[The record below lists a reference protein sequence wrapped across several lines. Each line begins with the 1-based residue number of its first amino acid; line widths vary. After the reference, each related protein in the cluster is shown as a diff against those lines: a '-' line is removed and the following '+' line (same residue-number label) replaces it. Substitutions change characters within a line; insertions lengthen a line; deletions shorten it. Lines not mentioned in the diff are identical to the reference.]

1 MPISPEQLCKIRG
14 ISLNELRVR
23 SCQRFARLSDRLRR
37 GRAPEMSDDE
47 LFSEFNPIWRG
58 ESVADAVRNCLRAR
72 NRRFLPSLEQR
83 REIVEMMNRRF
94 PDERDA
100 LINTAECALTGI
112 FSLLGHI
119 GLSFGDPPDSPIDWS
134 LDPVSGLR
142 APLRHWSKLH
152 PLDPLDGGDPKVVWE
167 LNRHAHFVTL
177 GQAYWLTDD
186 DRFAA
191 GFVDQVSAWIDA
203 NPVGMGINWASSLE
217 VAFRSIAWL
226 WALGLCVD
234 SVEVTPDFFARLLKS
249 LIEHGRHIER
259 YLSYYF
265 SPNTH
270 LTGEALG
277 LFYLGLAL
285 PEMKRAE
292 GWRKLGLQILFDQAT
307 KQVRADGVYFEQ
319 SSYYHRYTTDIY
331 THLFALTRANDNM
344 IHCEMEAM
352 LRRKLEGMLDHLM
365 WVTRPDGSSPLFGDD
380 DGGRLIK
387 FTARAANDF
396 RDTLAVGAAALK
408 RGDWKYVAGTA
419 PAEMLWMIGPEGVEG
434 YDRLEAETPREISK
448 GFSSSGYFVMRD
460 GWRRDSSFVLIDCG
474 PHGAEIGCG
483 HAHADAL
490 SIEFASG
497 GVTWLVDPGTF
508 VYAADAK
515 MRDEFRSTAAHNTVT
530 VDDQPQSVPS
540 NPFSWRTTAKCQ
552 LHEFAEKNGAI
563 FFQGSHDGYERLQDP
578 VTHTRSALYLKPDS
592 GVDLPGRLIVRD
604 QFTAKKRHRYAI
616 RFHFTPNCEVTVATG
631 GGDGACVE
639 ARHGAGAALTIRVI
653 CVTEPKS
660 EIAVSVT
667 EGRVSTCYAQYAP
680 APVAVFEAECAGTQ
694 ELLTLIFPGAFDR
707 IMWTEAQT
715 LSVFPCDD

>member
-1 MPISPEQLCKIRG
+1 MPISLEQLGKIRG
-14 ISLNELRVR
+14 VSLNELRVR
-23 SCQRFARLSDRLRR
+23 SRQRFARFSDRLRR
-37 GRAPEMSDDE
+37 GRAPEMSDEE
-47 LFSEFNPIWRG
+47 LFSEFSPIWRG
-58 ESVADAVRNCLRAR
+58 ECVADALSLCLRAK
-72 NRRFLPSLEQR
+72 NRRFPPSLER
-83 REIVEMMNRRF
+83 RAEIVEMMNRRF

-100 LINTAECALTGI
+100 IINIAECALAGI

-119 GLSFGDPPDSPIDWS
+119 GLSFGNPPDSPIDWS

-142 APLRHWSKLH
+142 APLQHWSTLH
-152 PLDPLDGGDPKVVWE
+152 PFDPLGGGDPKVVWE
-167 LNRHAHFVTL
+167 LNRHAHIVTL
-177 GQAYWLTDD
+177 GQAYWLANDN
-186 DRFAA
+186 RFAA
-191 GFVDQVSAWIDA
+191 GFVDQVSAWIEA

-226 WALGLCVD
+226 WALGLCID
-234 SVEVTPDFFARLLKS
+234 SGEVTPDFFARLLKS

-277 LFYLGLAL
+277 LLYLGLAL
-285 PEMKRAE
+285 PELSRAE
-292 GWRKLGLQILFDQAT
+292 GWRNLGLRILLDQAT

-344 IHCEMEAM
+344 IHSEMEAL

-387 FTARAANDF
+387 LAPRAANDF
-396 RDTLAVGAAALK
+396 RDTLAVGAAVLK
-408 RGDWKYVAGTA
+408 RGDWKYVAGAA

-448 GFSSSGYFVMRD
+448 GFRSSGYFVMRD

-474 PHGAEIGCG
+474 PHGADIGCG
-483 HAHADAL
+483 HAHSDAL

-497 GVTWLVDPGTF
+497 GVTWLVDPGAF
-508 VYAADAK
+508 VYAADPK
-515 MRDEFRSTAAHNTVT
+515 TRDEFRSTAAHNTVT

-540 NPFSWRTTAKCQ
+540 NPFSWRTAAKCQ
-552 LHEFAEKNGAI
+552 LNEFVEHSGAI

-578 VTHTRSALYLKPDS
+578 VTHTRSALYLKPDP

-604 QFTAKKRHRYAI
+604 KFTAKKRHRYAI
-616 RFHFTPNCEVTVATG
+616 RYHFTPNCEVAVATG

-639 ARHGAGAALTIRVI
+639 ARHGDGAMLTIRVI
-653 CVTEPKS
+653 CGTEPLS
-660 EIAVSVT
+660 EIAVSVA

-680 APVAVFEAECAGTQ
+680 APVAVFEAEGVGAQ
-694 ELLTLIFPGAFDR
+694 EFLTLIFPSALDR
-707 IMWTEAQT
+707 IMWVETQI